1 MWFSDAGTIRTDH
14 YLFYPCLKSFINFSL
29 FNGSSRLRD
38 LPPQTLTE
46 PYVRLSPHTAL
57 HVPCKLPSL
66 RKSLVLPIS
75 GWPKFY
81 FGHVSPFAPF
91 PLQKLHH
98 YYELIRPCALHWYSR
113 LVGFPLELLPY
124 HQNNRFSCSVLKLVL
139 GSCPLYAGCRFACYA
154 SSHQSSSQTHPR
166 SLVLTAPNMFRH
178 LKGFTCVHLLNT
190 RQTVLRR
197 PFPQSLT
204 TSALNKSRIGWFS
217 SDF

>member
-124 HQNNRFSCSVLKLVL
+124 HQNDRFSCSVLKPAL
-139 GSCPLYAGCRFACYA
+139 GLCPLYAGCRSARVPVIVGAYLWLRLETRFWQHHVHFDT
-154 SSHQSSSQTHPR
+154 SSR
-166 SLVLTAPNMFRH
+166 
-178 LKGFTCVHLLNT
+178 VHL
-190 RQTVLRR
+190 RSS
-197 PFPQSLT
+197 PQYAPDGL
-204 TSALNKSRIGWFS
+204 
-217 SDF
+217 